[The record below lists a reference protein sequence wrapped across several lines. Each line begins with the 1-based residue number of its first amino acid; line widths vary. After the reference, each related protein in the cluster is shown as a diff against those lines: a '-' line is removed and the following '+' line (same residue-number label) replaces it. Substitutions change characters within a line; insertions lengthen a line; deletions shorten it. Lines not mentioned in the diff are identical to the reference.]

1 MKKFWAL
8 LAWLIFLP
16 LNFSSAAEPDIA
28 IGLVQNQFS
37 AEVVAASDFVV
48 TDNAGTTLSSLPKG
62 KYFLNAANG
71 KINIGTHSFGK
82 DLILR
87 EKDAQKRFAVNKQ
100 TYRGR
105 LQILLDSAKKL
116 QVNNLVPL
124 ESYVQSVLGPKSS
137 PIWPDEAIKAQA
149 VAVRSFAYAR
159 MQSSDQTYALKAS
172 DQDMYYGGSVT
183 ENTLISKLASA
194 TKGEILYY
202 GDAPALTYTTE
213 SSGGKTESAA
223 VALGK
228 NIPYLVS
235 VQDYDEDSPSFKWT
249 KTISVADVERI
260 LAQNGHK
267 LGKLKSYRL
276 TPLKE
281 PYGEG
286 RSATGRV
293 LSMYLKG
300 NDGDAL
306 LSGTELAAI
315 LNLNSTLFDVS
326 ATRVL
331 PAKIDIPIE
340 NPYGMEIG
348 RKEVPIKVN
357 GDDEPRWKQVLPGYV
372 LLNGAPDETL
382 VFSGRGYGSG
392 LGLSKWGARGMANNA
407 PADQKD
413 YYKVILEHYFPGTY
427 LQKLY

>member
-8 LAWLIFLP
+8 LAWLLFLP
-16 LNFSSAAEPDIA
+16 LNFSSSAEPDIA

-37 AEVVAASDFVV
+37 AEVVAAGDFVV
-48 TDNAGTTLSSLPKG
+48 TDSAGTFLSSLPRG

-71 KINIGTHSFGK
+71 KINIGTRSFSQ

-87 EKDAQKRFAVNKQ
+87 EKDAQKMFAVNKQ

-105 LQILLDSAKKL
+105 VQILLDSGKKL

-159 MQSSDQTYALKAS
+159 MQASDQAYALKAS
-172 DQDMYYGGSVT
+172 DQDMYYGGSST
-183 ENTLISKLASA
+183 ENTLISKLAA
-194 TKGEILYY
+194 TTRGEVLYY
-202 GDAPALTYTTE
+202 DATPALAYTTE

-228 NIPYLVS
+228 SIPYLVS

-260 LAQNGHK
+260 LAQNGHN

-276 TPLKE
+276 SPLKE
-281 PYGEG
+281 PYGED

-293 LSMYLKG
+293 LTMYLKG
-300 NDGDAL
+300 NAGDAL
-306 LSGTELAAI
+306 LTGTELAAI

-326 ATRVL
+326 ATRVI

-372 LLNGAPDETL
+372 LLNGTPDETL
-382 VFSGRGYGSG
+382 VFNGRGYGSG
-392 LGLSKWGARGMANNA
+392 LGLSKWGARGMANSA
-407 PADQKD
+407 AADQKD

-427 LQKLY
+427 LVKLY